1 MSDNAAEEWFLGY
14 CHDLEEAVGR
24 GWKRRLAE
32 KVGVAETNVQTWLKS
47 GRVPP
52 AVRQAITLAD
62 ELEDLKRE
70 HAHLESLVGTRWIEV
85 ESCGGESRYSVHE
98 RDGKTG
104 LGRLVADN
112 MARIEDARELANL
125 PAVKAHIDK
134 ALNALNF
141 ENIYNHPD
149 DQRHV
154 KVLMN
159 PGWDARTP
167 WERQAELRS
176 FEISDVPGF
185 SELRQSLS
193 ELTQGKEKE

>member
-1 MSDNAAEEWFLGY
+1 MSEEDTAEWFLRY

-24 GWKRRLAE
+24 GWKRRLAA

-52 AVRQAITLAD
+52 AVRRAITLSD
-62 ELEDLKRE
+62 ELEELKRE
-70 HAHLESLVGTRWIEV
+70 HEQLETIVGERWIEV
-85 ESCGGESRYSVHE
+85 DSFGGETSYSVHE
-98 RDGKTG
+98 MDAETG
-104 LGRLVADN
+104 LGRQVAGN
-112 MARIEDARELANL
+112 IARIEDARELANL
-125 PAVKAHIDK
+125 SAVKARIDK

-141 ENIYNHPD
+141 ENMYDHPE

-167 WERQAELRS
+167 WERRAALRS
-176 FEISDVPGF
+176 IEISDVPGF
-185 SELRQSLS
+185 SELRQGLS